1 MAEIAPYKYEF
12 VASTDI
18 SADSLVTFVPGQL
31 IMSTKSALNRSPTCM
46 NIQAK
51 GLLDSLKSTVYTPLA
66 IYLMEQKRDPES
78 HWAAYLAAMNPD

>member
-1 MAEIAPYKYEF
+1 
-12 VASTDI
+12 
-18 SADSLVTFVPGQL
+18 
-31 IMSTKSALNRSPTCM
+31 MSTKNALNRSPTCM

-78 HWAAYLAAMNPD
+78 HWAAYLAAMNPDQSNHPIFWTEEELDWLKGSEFIGFNKQ